1 LSSATHRSC
10 PTSSLADSESLL
22 SNLFLCQSNLLFVLS
37 GNGGSLLNDVEFDVA
52 VGRKVWRDSTMG
64 SVGSSSSADSS
75 LSGNMRD
82 LALLD
87 IESLGLSVGLEV
99 NEESSD
105 VLDRLGWESTVVM
118 TDILAHGVSSWT
130 TSVSSERND
139 GFVGGD
145 IVHVIDGLKEHHTSA
160 SSGSLVGV
168 LVMSSQV
175 IHSAFSG
182 YKTKSTLNS
191 F

>member
-1 LSSATHRSC
+1 M
-10 PTSSLADSESLL
+10 
-22 SNLFLCQSNLLFVLS
+22 
-37 GNGGSLLNDVEFDVA
+37 A
-52 VGRKVWRDSTMG
+52 VGGKVRRDSTVG
-64 SVGSSSSADSS
+64 SVGSSSSTDGS
-75 LSGNMRD
+75 LSADVRD
-82 LALLD
+82 LAFLN
-87 IESLGLSVGLEV
+87 IETLGLSVRLEV
-99 NEESSD
+99 DEESLN
-105 VLDRLGWESTVVM
+105 VLDGLGWESTVVM
-118 TDILAHGVSSWT
+118 IDVLAHSFSSWT

-145 IVHVIDGLKEHHTSA
+145 IIHVIDGLKEHHTSA

>member
-1 LSSATHRSC
+1 
-10 PTSSLADSESLL
+10 L

-37 GNGGSLLNDVEFDVA
+37 GNWSSLLDNVELDVA
-52 VGRKVWRDSTMG
+52 VGGKVWGDSTMG
-64 SVGSSSSADSS
+64 SVGSSSSAHSS

-82 LALLD
+82 LALLG

-99 NEESSD
+99 DEESSD
-105 VLDRLGWESTVVM
+105 VLDGLGWESTVVM
-118 TDILAHGVSSWT
+118 TDVLAHGVSSWT
-130 TSVSSERND
+130 TSVFSERND

-145 IVHVIDGLKEHHTSA
+145 LIHVVDGLKKHHTSA

-175 IHSAFSG
+175 VHSAFSG
-182 YKTKSTLNS
+182 YKTKSTLKS
-191 F
+191 VLKLKLPH

>member
-1 LSSATHRSC
+1 
-10 PTSSLADSESLL
+10 L

-37 GNGGSLLNDVEFDVA
+37 GNWSSLLDNVELDVA
-52 VGRKVWRDSTMG
+52 VGGKVWGDSTMG

-139 GFVGGD
+139 LFVGGD
-145 IVHVIDGLKEHHTSA
+145 IIHVIDGLKEHHTSA